1 MKKLAIIGA
10 SYLQEP
16 LIEKAKSMGVETHVF
31 AWKCGDIGETTADYF
46 YPISIVEK
54 EQILEECRKIGI
66 NGICSIASD
75 LAAITVNY
83 VANKMGLI
91 SNTMD
96 CTYVSTNKNAMRVCF
111 EKNND
116 PSPKSIKV
124 QAVEELEGIELSY
137 PIIVKPLDRSGSRG
151 ITKLESSEGLADAIE
166 NAKKQ
171 GFEKAALVE
180 EFATGQEYSVE
191 YVSWQGK
198 HIFLALTHKY
208 TTGAPHFIE
217 TGHYEPAGV
226 DMVTLQK
233 VQTVVEH
240 ALTSLGIEYGAS
252 HTELKISKQ
261 GDIKLIEIGGR
272 MGGDFIGSDLVKLS
286 TGVDFVEKVIEIA
299 LGIEPVVQKK
309 CERAAG
315 VHFIFGQED
324 IETLN
329 QLKCEHPEYLV
340 AEEVHEVT
348 DEQVVDSSA
357 RFGYFLIS
365 ADSVEDLMRYLPDK
379 VEEE

>member
-1 MKKLAIIGA
+1 M
-10 SYLQEP
+10 
-16 LIEKAKSMGVETHVF
+16 
-31 AWKCGDIGETTADYF
+31 
-46 YPISIVEK
+46 
-54 EQILEECRKIGI
+54 
-66 NGICSIASD
+66 
-75 LAAITVNY
+75 
-83 VANKMGLI
+83 
-91 SNTMD
+91 
-96 CTYVSTNKNAMRVCF
+96 
-111 EKNND
+111 
-116 PSPKSIKV
+116 
-124 QAVEELEGIELSY
+124 
-137 PIIVKPLDRSGSRG
+137 
-151 ITKLESSEGLADAIE
+151 ADAIE